1 MIREGVRS
9 TTNRE
14 FALSNY
20 KIIMEAISSFEKKLI
35 DRGEE
40 ESIEYIKKD
49 LAYPIEKVLY
59 YLEGKES
66 VDLRAAEIFIEYVE
80 RQVDLLRQ
88 IAKEIDDNYQEKI

>member
-1 MIREGVRS
+1 MSEVPPIENLPYR
-9 TTNRE
+9 
-14 FALSNY
+14 
-20 KIIMEAISSFEKKLI
+20 IIKLLWRQSLLLKKKLI